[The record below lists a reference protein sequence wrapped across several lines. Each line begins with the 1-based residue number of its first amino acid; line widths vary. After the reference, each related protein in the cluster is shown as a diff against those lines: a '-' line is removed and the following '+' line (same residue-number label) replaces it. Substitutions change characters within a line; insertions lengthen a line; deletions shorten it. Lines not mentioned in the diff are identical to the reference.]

1 MVEVGETEVENV
13 TYTHADFISSLMYE
27 GYPDQVGFECRKVTS
42 SEPMII
48 PGVLNEF
55 EKILGSTD
63 ELEHT
68 SIYVV
73 RAFAVVNGET
83 YYGAEKTFQT
93 WTEGVAEFG
102 ESVKIYPNPT
112 SGVLN
117 IQGEGLKSIE
127 VYNTIGQ
134 CVMTQE
140 VNGDGIQ
147 LSTESLNNGIYF
159 LRVRANDGV
168 VLNRTFSVA
177 R

>member
-1 MVEVGETEVENV
+1 M
-13 TYTHADFISSLMYE
+13 
-27 GYPDQVGFECRKVTS
+27 
-42 SEPMII
+42 
-48 PGVLNEF
+48 
-55 EKILGSTD
+55 
-63 ELEHT
+63 
-68 SIYVV
+68 
-73 RAFAVVNGET
+73 
-83 YYGAEKTFQT
+83 
-93 WTEGVAEFG
+93 
-102 ESVKIYPNPT
+102 KIYPNPT

-117 IQGEGLKSIE
+117 VQGESMKSVE

-159 LRVRANDGV
+159 LRIQSNDGA